1 MLKGSYVKKSGE
13 ESTGSRKIG
22 VLTWRAKSCLHAY
35 LVGKGL
41 PPQVLKN
48 SNESSWGTLHAG
60 IDSEVTGKHDLRR
73 MKFGEKTRNKL
84 REVITRG
91 MLEQCDVLG
100 VGGQCSMWAGK
111 QILDQQM
118 WTEVSGA

>member
-1 MLKGSYVKKSGE
+1 MEGL
-13 ESTGSRKIG
+13 
-22 VLTWRAKSCLHAY
+22 LAY

-48 SNESSWGTLHAG
+48 SNQSSWGTLLAG
-60 IDSEVTGKHDLRR
+60 VASEVTGKHDLRR

-84 REVITRG
+84 REVIIRG
-91 MLEQCDVLG
+91 MLEQYEVLG

-111 QILDQQM
+111 QILDQ
-118 WTEVSGA
+118 